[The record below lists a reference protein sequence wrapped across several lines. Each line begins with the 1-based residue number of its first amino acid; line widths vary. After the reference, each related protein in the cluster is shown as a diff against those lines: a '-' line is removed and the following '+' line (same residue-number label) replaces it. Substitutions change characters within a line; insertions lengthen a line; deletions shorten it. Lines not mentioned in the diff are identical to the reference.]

1 MKIKMSCGGMTAD
14 MFASLCGGV
23 LRDGRGREMQVGA
36 ICTDSREADENTVF
50 CALRGDRV
58 DGHDYIKNALAA
70 GCRCVLCEQSN
81 PFVEEA
87 GAAAV
92 VVKDTELALARF
104 ANAYRR
110 SMGFRAVG
118 VTGSVGKTTAKDM
131 IYSVLR
137 CSNRAYKTAGNHN
150 SVIGLPL
157 SVAEIPQDTEWAVL
171 EMGMSGFGEIERL
184 SIATEPD
191 VAVITNIGT
200 AHMEMLGS
208 RENICRAKLE
218 ILCGLKEG
226 GTLILNGDEP
236 LLRGIGGKCYQT
248 VYVSL
253 QREDCAYFAKNIRV
267 EDGYTLFDL
276 VWSGGVEKD
285 LRVNVMGRHN
295 VYAAAFAFAVG
306 ILSGMKPQEIR
317 KGLLAFAPEGLR
329 QARCECRGWT
339 FLEDCYNAS
348 PESMMASLEVLSEFC
363 RQTGRRS
370 VAILGDML
378 ELGVQS
384 ATMHQRVGE
393 RAAVLGI
400 DELITLGARGRQI
413 AVGAQRKGL
422 SSVCT
427 FDMPSDDTM
436 DTMACTVAARLR
448 PHDVVLF
455 KASRGVGE
463 ERLIEALKNLKD

>member
-1 MKIKMSCGGMTAD
+1 MKIRMSCGVMTAEA
-14 MFASLCGGV
+14 FASLCGGV
-23 LRDGRGREMQVGA
+23 LRDGRGGETRVSG

-70 GCRCVLCEQSN
+70 GCRCILCEQSN
-81 PFVEEA
+81 SSVEEA
-87 GAAAV
+87 GATAI
-92 VVKDTELALARF
+92 VVKDTELALAKF
-104 ANAYRR
+104 ANAYRS
-110 SMGFRAVG
+110 SMECRVVG

-131 IYSVLR
+131 IYSVL
-137 CSNRAYKTAGNHN
+137 NRAHRAYRTEGNHN

-157 SVAEIPQDTEWAVL
+157 SVAEIPRDTEWAVL

-236 LLRGIGGKCYQT
+236 LLRGIGGKCYRT

-253 QREDCAYFAKNIRV
+253 EREDSAYFAKNVRV
-267 EDGYTLFDL
+267 KDGYTLFDL

-285 LRVNVMGRHN
+285 LSVNVMGRHN

-317 KGLLAFAPEGLR
+317 EGLLGFAPEGLR
-329 QARCECRGWT
+329 QRRSECREWT

-348 PESMMASLEVLSEFC
+348 PESMTASLEVLHELC

-370 VAILGDML
+370 VAVLGDML

-384 ATMHQRVGE
+384 GAMHQRVGE
-393 RAAVLGI
+393 KAAMLGI

-413 AVGAQRKGL
+413 AAGAQRKGL
-422 SSVCT
+422 ASVCSL
-427 FDMPSDDTM
+427 DVPSEETLESV
-436 DTMACTVAARLR
+436 AREVAARLR
-448 PHDVVLF
+448 PNDVVLF

>member
-1 MKIKMSCGGMTAD
+1 MKIKMSCGVMTAD
-14 MFASLCGGV
+14 QFALLCGGV
-23 LRDGRGREMQVGA
+23 LRDGWGA
-36 ICTDSREADENTVF
+36 ETRVKGICTDSREADENTVF

-58 DGHDYIKNALAA
+58 DCHDYIKNALAA

-81 PFVEEA
+81 SSVEES
-87 GAAAV
+87 GATAI
-92 VVKDTELALARF
+92 VVKDTELALAKF

-110 SMGFRAVG
+110 SMQCRVVG
-118 VTGSVGKTTAKDM
+118 VTGSVGKTTSKDM
-131 IYSVLR
+131 IFSVLDHAH
-137 CSNRAYKTAGNHN
+137 RAYKTIANHN

-157 SVAEIPQDTEWAVL
+157 SVAQIPQDAEWAVL

-236 LLRGIGGKCYQT
+236 LLRGIGGKSYRT
-248 VYVSL
+248 IYVSL
-253 QREDCAYFAKNIRV
+253 EREDCAYFAKNIRV
-267 EDGYTLFDL
+267 MDGYTLFDL
-276 VWSGGVEKD
+276 TWSGGEEKD

-306 ILSGMKPQEIR
+306 ILGGMKPDEIR
-317 KGLLAFAPEGLR
+317 EGLLGFASEGLR
-329 QARCECRGWT
+329 QARSECGEWT

-348 PESMMASLEVLSEFC
+348 PESMTASLEVLSELC

-384 ATMHQRVGE
+384 AAMHQRVGE
-393 RAAVLGI
+393 RAAMLGI

-422 SSVCT
+422 TSSCS
-427 FDMPSDDTM
+427 FDVPSEETLESI
-436 DTMACTVAARLR
+436 ACAIAQRLR

-463 ERLIEALKNLKD
+463 ERIIEALKKLKD